1 MSINITKEKF
11 DEFEKIKK
19 EGRYNMLDPQA
30 RALSSL
36 TKKEW
41 MNKKYIIDAVMFIV
55 YNTIKYTMIVLGFST
70 FIWILFGNK

>member
-1 MSINITKEKF
+1 
-11 DEFEKIKK
+11 
-19 EGRYNMLDPQA
+19 
-30 RALSSL
+30 
-36 TKKEW
+36 